1 MTKSQLFSLPNELLL
16 HIFQYLTS
24 IEILAAFID
33 LQYARI
39 ERLLQSH
46 LSFLDISQET
56 IKWIDMYLPR
66 ALNTYK
72 INGLRLQDKQIN
84 AVLKYLSL
92 GDVQSMQVITMDSTD
107 QIPDRDLLPLRE
119 CLKKLTI
126 KVLCPIRRKIAID
139 ECFAHCKIIMFPYF
153 RYSGRFFHWR
163 SISNGNWPY
172 LTHLSIDLD
181 TIHDLFIVLGCLP
194 NLKDLKV
201 SIIIYFS
208 DQFSFLIR

>member
-24 IEILAAFID
+24 IEILTAFID
-33 LQYARI
+33 FQYVRI

-66 ALNTYK
+66 ALRDYK
-72 INGLRLQDKQIN
+72 ISALRLNDKQIN

-92 GDVQSMQVITMDSTD
+92 GNVQSMQVMNMDSTD
-107 QIPDRDLLPLRE
+107 PIPDQDLLPLRQ
-119 CLKKLTI
+119 CLEKLTI
-126 KVLCPIRRKIAID
+126 EVLCPIRRKITID
-139 ECFAHCKIIMFPYF
+139 ESYENRKIILFPYF
-153 RYSGRFFHWR
+153 RYSGRFFHR
-163 SISNGNWPY
+163 RNVSNGNWPY

-181 TIHDLFIVLGCLP
+181 TIHDLFIVLGCLSS
-194 NLKDLKV
+194 LEHLKV
-201 SIIIYFS
+201 SIIIYSS
-208 DQFSFLIR
+208 D

>member
-1 MTKSQLFSLPNELLL
+1 MTKSQLISLPNELLL

-24 IEILAAFID
+24 VEILTAFID
-33 LQYARI
+33 LKCSRI
-39 ERLLQSH
+39 ERVLQSH
-46 LSFLDISQET
+46 ISFLDVSEET

-66 ALNTYK
+66 ALSEYK
-72 INGLRLQDKQIN
+72 ITGLRLQDKQIN
-84 AVLKYLSL
+84 AILKYLSL
-92 GDVQSMQVITMDSTD
+92 GDVKSMQVISMDSTD

-126 KVLCPIRRKIAID
+126 KVLCPIRKKIQID
-139 ECFAHCKIIMFPYF
+139 ECYENRKIIMFPYF
-153 RYSGRFFHWR
+153 RYSGRFFHQR
-163 SISNGNWPY
+163 SVSNGNWPY

-181 TIHDLFIVLGCLP
+181 TIHDLFIVLGCLS

-208 DQFSFLIR
+208 DQFPFLIR